1 MVTDRGSNE
10 VLAKKVWATIARDI
24 PQVIVFPMDCLEH
37 QSHLITLQGL
47 KLADSLLK
55 RHGAKFQ
62 YFSSL
67 ATVCNTLRDLAKQVF
82 DSWCEIHGDRSGVKL
97 VKRLWPKLIG
107 GRWNSCHEVEE
118 RMCLVGGRAMA
129 EPVIMDVLTK
139 KKKNKQSEDRTRPG
153 SGSVDELNFQS
164 MQAHTEKMG
173 MWRSNTAKFVQ
184 QSLWWVIAE
193 AMNIARD
200 PTVHLS
206 VPGLVLFSC
215 LDSFFQFPL
224 KLTDSLG

>member
-10 VLAKKVWATIARDI
+10 VLAKKIWANIARDV

-55 RHGAKFQ
+55 RHGANFR

-97 VKRLWPKLIG
+97 VKKLWPKLIG

-118 RMCLVGGRAMA
+118 RMCLIGGRAMA
-129 EPVIMDVLTK
+129 EPVIMEVLTK
-139 KKKNKQSEDRTRPG
+139 KKNKPPAGETGPG
-153 SGSVDELNFQS
+153 STTVDELNFES
-164 MQAHTEKMG
+164 MKAHTVKMG
-173 MWRSNTAKFVQ
+173 QWRSNTSKFVQ

-193 AMNIARD
+193 AMNIARG

-206 VPGLVLFSC
+206 VPGLVLFTC
-215 LDSFFQFPL
+215 LDAFFNFHL
-224 KLTDSLG
+224 H